1 MPQIFL
7 KTLTGKTIVVHRK
20 GDACTATVSDL
31 KRRVSDEWG
40 CPDSEVRILWAG
52 KEMVR
57 GTIGENGFTNT
68 DHSITAVH
76 RPAEM
81 AGGGQVAAEPVG
93 DLLVDVSSD
102 HQPVEHPP
110 PIELPRDFHTLS
122 EEEQVE
128 LLMVL
133 TKSREKL
140 RGDAPGTGC

>member
-1 MPQIFL
+1 MSLWKHQKGHRDTASKVVPGLASIP
-7 KTLTGKTIVVHRK
+7 TGAVDR
-20 GDACTATVSDL
+20 S
-31 KRRVSDEWG
+31 R
-40 CPDSEVRILWAG
+40 SERASPG
-52 KEMVR
+52 S
-57 GTIGENGFTNT
+57 TTPASS
-68 DHSITAVH
+68 HSITAV
-76 RPAEM
+76 RKPAVM

>member
-1 MPQIFL
+1 MLLFV
-7 KTLTGKTIVVHRK
+7 KTFVGETITVNYE
-20 GDACTATVSDL
+20 GDVCRMTIRDL
-31 KRRVSDEWG
+31 KAHVSGVWG
-40 CPDSEVRILWAG
+40 CPVSEVRIVWAG

-57 GTIGENGFTNT
+57 GTIGENGYTT
-68 DHSITAVH
+68 ASHSITAV
-76 RPAEM
+76 RKPAVM